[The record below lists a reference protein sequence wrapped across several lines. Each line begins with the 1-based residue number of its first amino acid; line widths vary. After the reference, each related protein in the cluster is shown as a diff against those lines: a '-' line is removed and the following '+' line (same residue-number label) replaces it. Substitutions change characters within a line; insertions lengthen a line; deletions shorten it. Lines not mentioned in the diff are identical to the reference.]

1 MSESFSVGDVV
12 ECVKHPDAYISAWR
26 RVGQQA
32 TIASLYANET
42 IDGRPLHRLRS
53 HVDGR
58 HFLCSER
65 CMRKIPPPPIREQTW
80 DLAYIQWRDALVK
93 EFAMGEPSHV

>member
-32 TIASLYANET
+32 TITSLYASET

-53 HVDGR
+53 HVDGL

-65 CMRKIPPPPIREQTW
+65 CMRKLLPPPREKTSTW
-80 DLAYIQWRDALVK
+80 DDVIVWRPK
-93 EFAMGEPSHV
+93 ETANV